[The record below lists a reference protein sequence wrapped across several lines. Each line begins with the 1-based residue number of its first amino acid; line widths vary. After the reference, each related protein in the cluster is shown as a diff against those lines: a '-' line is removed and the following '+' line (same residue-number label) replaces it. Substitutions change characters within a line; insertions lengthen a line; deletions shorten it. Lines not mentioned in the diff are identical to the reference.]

1 MDQTSTIKNEPLS
14 WNQIKEF
21 MLMTAQMMRQAEECR
36 QADYEKLKAEYARQQ
51 AERQAEYDRQQAE
64 FDKQRAERQAEYDRR
79 RAERQAEYDRQQ
91 ADYEKLKA
99 EYARQQAERQA
110 EYERWQ
116 AERQA
121 EYDRWQAERQAERQA
136 EYDRQQAELKAEEKK
151 RKAEEKKRK
160 AEEKKR
166 KAEEKKLK
174 AEEKKRKAEEEK
186 RKAEEEKRKAEY
198 DAKVQKDVEELRQQ
212 MKETDRKI
220 KEATTKY
227 SSQMGH
233 VIEGLMEPSALALF
247 QQSGFDICKCWKG
260 MKGKRKDLGLEMEV
274 DLFLHDTTEAVVV
287 EVKTNCRKD
296 DVDHFVKQMGLFS
309 KIFPEYAA
317 VKVYLAMA
325 AVNYDRESD
334 QYAAEKGLFVIRVS
348 EDAFTL
354 DPAQKENMVYYCKGE
369 CVRDQQ

>member
-1 MDQTSTIKNEPLS
+1 MNQTSTINNESLS
-14 WNQIKEF
+14 WDQIKEF
-21 MLMTAQMMRQAEECR
+21 MFMTAQMMRQAEECR

-51 AERQAEYDRQQAE
+51 AERQAEYE
-64 FDKQRAERQAEYDRR
+64 
-79 RAERQAEYDRQQ
+79 
-91 ADYEKLKA
+91 
-99 EYARQQAERQA
+99 RQQAERQA
-110 EYERWQ
+110 EEKK
-116 AERQA
+116 RQ
-121 EYDRWQAERQAERQA
+121 
-136 EYDRQQAELKAEEKK
+136 AEEKK

-160 AEEKKR
+160 AEEK
-166 KAEEKKLK
+166 
-174 AEEKKRKAEEEK
+174 K

-247 QQSGFDICKCWKG
+247 QQFGFDICKCWKG

-369 CVRDQQ
+369 CLRDQQ